1 MMNNFLLEIYG
12 EELPSSAQRL
22 VESELVKL
30 FSNLFSKYKVKY
42 SKIFSYS
49 SSRRVAFIVNNLE
62 KETKE
67 DIEEIR
73 GPATNAQQLAINGF
87 LKKNNIKFSNLKKK
101 TIKNKEYFFFINKT
115 EPLKVEKILEKN
127 IPTILRSVNWK
138 KSMRWN
144 IYSDKWIRP
153 IKNIVC
159 VFEGKKIL
167 FDFAGITSED
177 FTFGNYNYGEDIIKI
192 DNIAIYEKI
201 LKDKNVII
209 SRDERQKAIN
219 KEINNFCK
227 KNKLTLVENKN
238 LFERVS
244 DSVEFPNVFFAKFQD
259 KYFTLPEFLIKS
271 VMFDKQD
278 YFCFMDKEKL
288 SNSFA
293 FISNHKK
300 IKKERLV
307 KGNENVLKAR
317 FSDAIFFIEEDTKIK
332 LENRLNKLKDII
344 FISGAG
350 NLFQRA
356 ERIKF
361 ITEKISIILN
371 FKSGELNKYIILS
384 NADLTCELVKEFPSL
399 QGKVGGFYASI
410 EKLPKQISHAF
421 FNQYNLEFNDT
432 SNNTLSYI
440 LSVSQ
445 KLDAVVGYFISYKKL
460 SGAGDPF
467 GVRRSVLSI
476 IKLCIDKKINLDF
489 VELIDFNLQKFDS
502 QNIKFK
508 LDKNIIIDFFN
519 KRMRVLFNE
528 YGYDYSLIDSVI
540 SNKKVNPVENIA
552 NIKSIYNF
560 SRTDNGIDFF
570 KAYKRLSSIKEEMG
584 NKNVNSVLF
593 EFDEERLLNDNIISL
608 EKIDNTITFIK
619 STKLVKTTTKNLNN
633 FFDNVKVNVENKESR
648 ENRKQL
654 INKIYRVISRLIN
667 LQ

>member
-22 VESELVKL
+22 VEKELVRLISSL
-30 FSNLFSKYKVKY
+30 FSSCKVNY
-42 SKIFSYS
+42 TKIFSYS
-49 SSRRVAFIVNNLE
+49 SSRRVSVLVNNLE

-73 GPATNAQQLAINGF
+73 GPSTNAKQEAINGF
-87 LKKNNIKFSNLKKK
+87 LKKNNIVFDNLKKK
-101 TIKNKEYFFFINKT
+101 IVKDKEYFFFTNKT
-115 EPLKVEKILEKN
+115 GPLKVEKILEKN
-127 IPTILRSVNWK
+127 IPIILSSINWK

-144 IYSDKWIRP
+144 VFSDRWIRP
-153 IKNIVC
+153 IKNILC
-159 VFEGKKIL
+159 IFEGKKIS
-167 FDFAGITSED
+167 FDYAGISSEN
-177 FTFGNYNYGEDIIKI
+177 FTFGNYNYGECKI
-192 DNIAIYEKI
+192 RINNIANYEKT
-201 LKDKNVII
+201 LRENNVII
-209 SRDERQKAIN
+209 SRTERQKIIT
-219 KEINNFCK
+219 KEINNFCR
-227 KNKLTLVENKN
+227 KNKLTYVENNN
-238 LFERVS
+238 LFEKVS

-259 KYFTLPEFLIKS
+259 KYFSLPDFLIKS

-288 SNSFA
+288 SNRFA
-293 FISNHKK
+293 FLSNHKK
-300 IKKERLV
+300 IKKKRLV
-307 KGNENVLKAR
+307 DGNENVLKAR
-317 FSDAIFFIEEDTKIK
+317 FSDAIFFVEEDTKTK
-332 LENRLNKLKDII
+332 LENRLNELKEII

-356 ERIKF
+356 ERIKL
-361 ITEKISIILN
+361 ITEKISIILDY
-371 FKSGELNKYIILS
+371 KLGELNKYIILS
-384 NADLTCELVKEFPSL
+384 NADLTCELVKEFPNL

-410 EKLPKQISHAF
+410 ENLPKQISHAF

-440 LSVSQ
+440 LSISQ
-445 KLDAVVGYFISYKKL
+445 KLDSVVGYFISYKKL

-476 IKLCIDKKINLDF
+476 IKLCIDKNINLNF
-489 VELIDFNLQKFDS
+489 IELIDFNLQKFNS

-508 LDKNIIIDFFN
+508 LDKSIIIDFFN

-528 YGYDYSLIDSVI
+528 YGYENALIDSVI
-540 SNKKVNPVENIA
+540 SNKIINPVKNLD

-560 SRTDNGIDFF
+560 SKTAEGINFF
-570 KAYKRLSSIKEEMG
+570 KAYKRLSSIKEEISM
-584 NKNVNSVLF
+584 KSVNIDLF
-593 EFDEERLLNDNIISL
+593 EFDEERLLNKNTIAL
-608 EKIDNTITFIK
+608 EKVDNTISFIK
-619 STKLVKTTTKNLNN
+619 DKKLVKITTKNLNN

-654 INKIYRVISRLIN
+654 INKIYRSICKLIN